1 MLIVISPAKR
11 LDWDARDVAMTEPEF
26 LEDANRLA
34 RTMRNLT
41 LGDLR
46 GLMDLSDDL
55 ARLNRD
61 RFRAW
66 ANGVARRNGY
76 RVRIGGIGP
85 VDADA
90 GAPTQY
96 AVFRRDPA

>member
-41 LGDLR
+41 LGTLYTIAVVRPLR
-46 GLMDLSDDL
+46 K
-55 ARLNRD
+55 
-61 RFRAW
+61 
-66 ANGVARRNGY
+66 
-76 RVRIGGIGP
+76 RIEKKSQTTILEKF
-85 VDADA
+85 
-90 GAPTQY
+90 QQ
-96 AVFRRDPA
+96 